1 MKKRRAVGQSI
12 GILGIWAPLA
22 LLLSVSGYG
31 VIAFFD
37 SQNRARLNDYAATE
51 ARAIAN
57 LVEPLFAA
65 ATSIGTLI
73 EYDVGKAALEDHA
86 LNLLHQL
93 PLIRRISIAPQ
104 GVIDTVFPVNEAPNA
119 IGLNI
124 LVDEERYFDAQQAM
138 FLRSITLTGPYRLRE
153 GETGFTARYPVYNN
167 SQNGQGA
174 FWGFTSIV
182 FLLDTLI
189 DLSGL
194 RDLDERGYK
203 WALGSLV
210 DNPSNGSS
218 GAHHILTDKN
228 AHLLRGSRIFA
239 SSGRHPFINPVS
251 TDIAILNTSWQ
262 LFVEDT
268 RVMPLWMRWLLLI
281 SGSIAL
287 SGIIAILGGLYL
299 DRNRH
304 LRREIAEH
312 RATSKELAK
321 LAASRELLVRET
333 HHRIK
338 NNLAIVESIVSLQ
351 SGDAI
356 GTRFEDIFSQLQ
368 KRIHSISLIHER
380 LYRST
385 ELDRVSLASY
395 TSELVEFIR
404 DSVGNDDQH
413 IALDVDAMDFSSKAA
428 LAAGLILTELCMNA
442 IKHGAAGT
450 VQVRIKHHYDLV
462 VLAVENE
469 GAPLPDDY
477 RDRPGLGLKLVDS
490 LTTQLGGEWHA
501 EKGPPIVFSIVFPA
515 ANALADRPK

>member
-1 MKKRRAVGQSI
+1 MKKRRAFGQSI

-73 EYDVGKAALEDHA
+73 EYDVGKLALEDHS
-86 LNLLHQL
+86 LNLLHRL

-104 GVIDTVFPVNEAPNA
+104 GIIDTVFPLDQAPNA

-124 LVDEERYFDAQQAM
+124 LVDEQRYHDAQQAM
-138 FLRSITLTGPYRLRE
+138 LLRSITLTGPYRLRE
-153 GETGFTARYPVYNN
+153 GEEGFTARYPVYVK
-167 SQNGQGA
+167 SDNGHDS

-194 RDLDERGYK
+194 RELDERGYK
-203 WALGSLV
+203 WALGSIV
-210 DNPSNGSS
+210 SSSNP
-218 GAHHILTDKN
+218 GATETANQGTDRN
-228 AHLLRGSRIFA
+228 TVLLRGSRVFA
-239 SSGRHPFINPVS
+239 SSGGHPFINPVS
-251 TDIAILNTSWQ
+251 TDIAILNTTWQ
-262 LFVEDT
+262 LFIEDT
-268 RVMPLWMRWLLLI
+268 RVMSLWMRWLFLLA
-281 SGSIAL
+281 GSIAL

-304 LRREIAEH
+304 LRKEIEEH
-312 RATSKELAK
+312 RATSVELAK

-351 SGDAI
+351 SGDAS
-356 GTRFEDIFSQLQ
+356 GTRFEEVFSQLQ

-385 ELDRVSLASY
+385 ELDRVSLSSY
-395 TSELVEFIR
+395 ASELVEFIR

-428 LAAGLILTELCMNA
+428 LSVGLILTELCMNA
-442 IKHGAAGT
+442 IKHGANGT
-450 VQVRIKHHYDLV
+450 VHIRIKHHYDLV

-469 GAPLPDDY
+469 GTPLPDDY

-501 EKGPPIVFSIVFPA
+501 ENGPPIVFSIVFPA